1 MFAYDFAISS
11 IENELYDDIKANEFI
26 EDVDTFKDSGD
37 LKTQENFK
45 VILKFKFFIRVVN
58 RNISE

>member
-1 MFAYDFAISS
+1 MFAYDFAICS

-45 VILKFKFFIRVVN
+45 VILKFKF
-58 RNISE
+58 